1 MGEQSYQEFTDKGG
15 PMAENVEVCK
25 VIHKSIDEKLELN
38 NERLNDHSK
47 RIDCLEQSQARTEE
61 NLKGLVKELSG
72 LNITLRW
79 FIGAMVGSFISFF
92 FYAVQQGVF

>member
-1 MGEQSYQEFTDKGG
+1 
-15 PMAENVEVCK
+15 MAENIDVCK
-25 VIHKSIDEKLELN
+25 VIHKRIDEKLESN
-38 NERLNDHSK
+38 EERLNDHSK

-72 LNITLRW
+72 LNTTLRW

-92 FYAVQQGVF
+92 FYAVQKGVF

>member
-1 MGEQSYQEFTDKGG
+1 
-15 PMAENVEVCK
+15 MAENAEVCK
-25 VIHKSIDEKLELN
+25 VIHKSIDEKFHLN
-38 NERLNDHSK
+38 EKRLNDYSK
-47 RIDCLEQSQARTEE
+47 RIDVLEQSQARTEE
-61 NLKGLVKELSG
+61 NLKGLVNELSG

>member
-15 PMAENVEVCK
+15 SMAENFEVCK
-25 VIHKSIDEKLELN
+25 VIHKSIDEKFDLN
-38 NERLNDHSK
+38 EKRLNDYIK
-47 RIDCLEQSQARTEE
+47 RIDVLEQSQARTEE
-61 NLKGLVKELSG
+61 NLKGLVNELSG
-72 LNITLRW
+72 LNTTLRW

>member
-1 MGEQSYQEFTDKGG
+1 
-15 PMAENVEVCK
+15 MADNVEVCK
-25 VIHKSIDEKLELN
+25 VIHKSIDEKFDLN
-38 NERLNDHSK
+38 EKRLNDHSK

-72 LNITLRW
+72 LNNTLRW
-79 FIGAMVGSFISFF
+79 FVGAMVASFISFF

>member
-1 MGEQSYQEFTDKGG
+1 
-15 PMAENVEVCK
+15 MAENAEVCK
-25 VIHKSIDEKLELN
+25 VIHKSIDEKFDLN
-38 NERLNDHSK
+38 EKRLNDHSK

-72 LNITLRW
+72 LNTALRW

>member
-1 MGEQSYQEFTDKGG
+1 
-15 PMAENVEVCK
+15 MAENVDVCK
-25 VIHKSIDEKLELN
+25 VIHKRIDEKLESN
-38 NERLNDHSK
+38 EERLNDHSK

>member
-1 MGEQSYQEFTDKGG
+1 
-15 PMAENVEVCK
+15 MAENAEVCK
-25 VIHKSIDEKLELN
+25 VIHKSIDEKFDLN
-38 NERLNDHSK
+38 EKRLNDHSK

-72 LNITLRW
+72 LNTTLRW
-79 FIGAMVGSFISFF
+79 FVGAMVGGLISFF

>member
-1 MGEQSYQEFTDKGG
+1 
-15 PMAENVEVCK
+15 MAENIEVCRERHER
-25 VIHKSIDEKLELN
+25 INEKFDLN
-38 NERLNDHSK
+38 EKRLNDHSK

-79 FIGAMVGSFISFF
+79 FIGAMAVSFISFF
-92 FYAVQQGVF
+92 FYAVQRGVF

>member
-1 MGEQSYQEFTDKGG
+1 
-15 PMAENVEVCK
+15 MADNIEVNRERYER
-25 VIHKSIDEKLELN
+25 INEKFELN
-38 NERLNDHSK
+38 ERRLNDHIK
-47 RIDCLEQSQARTEE
+47 RIDGLEQSQARTEE

-72 LNITLRW
+72 LNTTLRL